1 MSKQCSKNK
10 RMDEMNDC
18 RCGLG
23 IESDHESRINDIKRE
38 LNRVRW
44 SKPHKEA
51 KPIIISLMEENIR
64 VMRCLDKDISKHQE
78 KLIEYKENIPINAK
92 TQLGPRKMNPGA
104 AKPKKKILKLTK
116 EGREK
121 RKLVKKRIKEREED
135 RKRGKERHRK
145 KKKKG

>member
-1 MSKQCSKNK
+1 
-10 RMDEMNDC
+10 MNDC

-104 AKPKKKILKLTK
+104 AKPKKSILILTS
-116 EGREK
+116 EEK
-121 RKLVKKRIKEREED
+121 RK
-135 RKRGKERHRK
+135 RK
-145 KKKKG
+145 